1 MWNIKHII
9 TSWFQVTRQTI
20 TSSASW
26 MYTLSFLS
34 FASER
39 YIQLAS
45 EVIVCPS
52 PSPTVI
58 ICLLSIYLPVC
69 LYNYLHD
76 ISIYLSIKYISIWLN
91 MSLSLSFSLTLSIY
105 LSICMSIWLS
115 TYIVYVSVYLS
126 HSLSNII
133 YLSV

>member
-1 MWNIKHII
+1 MRNIKHII

-20 TSSASW
+20 TSLASW
-26 MYTLSFLS
+26 MYSLSFLS

-76 ISIYLSIKYISIWLN
+76 ISIYISIKYISIWLN
-91 MSLSLSFSLTLSIY
+91 MSLSLFLTHSIY
-105 LSICMSIWLS
+105 LSIHM
-115 TYIVYVSVYLS
+115 YVYLTIYLHCICICLS